1 MASSRAAPPILALAA
16 AASLQGCA
24 NTRLFSESE
33 LSEVA
38 RTCNVAAGEV
48 IQEPDYPRFLFLYA
62 NGPSAEQLACVRRWS
77 RERRMHLAF
86 IQAIEWTEEENAT
99 QN

>member
-1 MASSRAAPPILALAA
+1 MLATLTLSA
-16 AASLQGCA
+16 CA

-38 RTCNVAAGEV
+38 RVCNVAQGEV

-62 NGPSAEQLACVRRWS
+62 NGPSPEQLSCVRRWS

-86 IQAIEWTEEENAT
+86 IQAIEWTEEQNAT

>member
-1 MASSRAAPPILALAA
+1 MLAA
-16 AASLQGCA
+16 LTLPACA
-24 NTRLFSESE
+24 NTRLYSESE

-38 RTCNVAAGEV
+38 RVCELAAGEV

-62 NGPSAEQLACVRRWS
+62 NGPSEEQLSCVRRWS

-86 IQAIEWTEEENAT
+86 IQAIEWTEEQNAT